1 MYDLENMDPR
11 YLVFGSIFMLS
22 NRLQN
27 VMDQKTSD
35 LTAKQWFVL
44 MMLGMFDTPP
54 TLKQLAAA
62 CDSSHQNTKQLVIKL
77 ENKGFISI
85 ENDSTD
91 RRVIRIA
98 TTPKC
103 QQWED
108 DNQAL
113 QAYFIDTM
121 FGNLTA
127 DEIIALNLAQ
137 QKIYASLATMKEEE
151 E

>member
-11 YLVFGSIFMLS
+11 YLVFGNIFMLS

-27 VMDQKTSD
+27 VMDQKATD

-54 TLKQLAAA
+54 TLKQLASV
-62 CDSSHQNTKQLVIKL
+62 CDSSHQNTKQLIMKL
-77 ENKGFISI
+77 EKKGFIRI
-85 ENDSTD
+85 ENDPND
-91 RRVIRIA
+91 RRAIRIA

-108 DNQAL
+108 DHQTFREH
-113 QAYFIDTM
+113 FIDTM
-121 FGNLTA
+121 FGNLTT
-127 DEIIALNLAQ
+127 DEIITLNTAQ
-137 QKIYASLATMKEEE
+137 QKIYTTLATMKEEE
-151 E
+151 